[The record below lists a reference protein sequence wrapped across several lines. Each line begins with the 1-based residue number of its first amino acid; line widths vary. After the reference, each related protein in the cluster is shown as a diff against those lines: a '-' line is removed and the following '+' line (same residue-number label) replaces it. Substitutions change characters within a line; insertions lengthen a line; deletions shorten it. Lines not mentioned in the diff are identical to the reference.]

1 MIAYRDALP
10 GDAAAVAGLFR
21 RSFIATFGHLYRPED
36 LQSFLAGVTEEAFRR
51 EIEDPAFRVRLAMEG
66 DALAAFAKLG
76 PRALPVEPSGPAL
89 ELRQLYVEEAW
100 HGQGVSHAL
109 MRWALDEARARGA
122 SELYLS
128 VWSENHRAK
137 AFYRGYG
144 FTYVGPYAFIVGEQ
158 ADEDEIWKLELE

>member
-1 MIAYRDALP
+1 
-10 GDAAAVAGLFR
+10 
-21 RSFIATFGHLYRPED
+21 
-36 LQSFLAGVTEEAFRR
+36 
-51 EIEDPAFRVRLAMEG
+51 MEG